1 MPHLSSP
8 TQPSPAPPHTAQPSP
23 AQTSPIQSRPCQPS
37 PAQPRQGQLNSA
49 QPGPSHPSEAQV
61 FLLLR
66 LKLQAEEKTRIP
78 HQYLQQK
85 SANDC
90 INKNNQHEKT
100 RNWLQVVCASQRVH
114 CNNNLK
120 TLRVDKT
127 RPFGLKAG
135 GALISL
141 RPWLRHRETIERWSC
156 HSMCPR
162 ADIFFGCSCRC
173 KHPSEGRK

>member
-1 MPHLSSP
+1 MLPSTSWIFKLAQRCLCENAQVVFRVPTHRCMPHLSSP

-37 PAQPRQGQLNSA
+37 PAQPSQGQLNSA
-49 QPGPSHPSEAQV
+49 QPGPSQPSEAQV
-61 FLLLR
+61 FLLR

-90 INKNNQHEKT
+90 INKNDQHEKT
-100 RNWLQVVCASQRVH
+100 RNWLQVVCDSQRVH

-120 TLRVDKT
+120 TLRVEK
-127 RPFGLKAG
+127 RILSG
-135 GALISL
+135 
-141 RPWLRHRETIERWSC
+141 
-156 HSMCPR
+156 
-162 ADIFFGCSCRC
+162 
-173 KHPSEGRK
+173 